1 MSLLEEINT
10 SRIGWPTPG
19 PIHQRDDG
27 KRQAGIKFGNP
38 ADRPDR
44 RIMWFESKE
53 ELLELLNV
61 GSYMLRCWDE
71 LEQQDAVKAHPS
83 SQPEQP
89 AAADPAPVRAAFEP
103 IRPLQPVHTVSGSG
117 ATPVPPSALALAAA
131 ADDTPVRARPYVVA
145 AITETDAPMAEVA
158 PDPAPQVAER

>member
-19 PIHQRDDG
+19 PINQRDDG

-71 LEQQDAVKAHPS
+71 LDQQDAVKAHPS

-89 AAADPAPVRAAFEP
+89 AAAEPSPVRAAFEP
-103 IRPLQPVHTVSGSG
+103 VRSLQPVHPVSGSG
-117 ATPVPPSALALAAA
+117 ATPVPPSAIALASP
-131 ADDTPVRARPYVVA
+131 DRTSPRLARPYVVPQPEAGDA
-145 AITETDAPMAEVA
+145 AVAEA
-158 PDPAPQVAER
+158 DPTPQVAER